1 MKILVTG
8 AAGYIGSHVARALEE
23 SGHSVV
29 RLDRLST
36 GRAELAGGAPLVKA
50 SVLDASAVR
59 EALRGCDAVAHLAG
73 SALVGESVSHP
84 EAYWRNN
91 LVGGLVLVEEMLAQG
106 IRAMVFASTCAVHGI
121 PEQVPI
127 AEDAPKAPISPYG
140 QSKLAF
146 ERLLA
151 DVRAAHGLRSLSLR
165 FFNAA
170 GAHERG
176 DIGELHE
183 PETHIIPLVL
193 QAIDGRRPHF
203 QLNGDDFPT
212 KDGTCIRDYVDVRD
226 LAAAH
231 VTGLEA
237 LVRGA
242 ELPPALNLGHGVG
255 FSNREVIR
263 ACERV
268 TGRSAPIVVGPRRPG
283 DPPELVA
290 DSRLALAALGWKPRH
305 DLDAMVEGA
314 WRFLARH

>member
-1 MKILVTG
+1 MRVLVTG

-23 SGHSVV
+23 GGHEVI

-36 GRAELAGGAPLVKA
+36 GRRELAAGLPLVKA
-50 SVLDASAVR
+50 SVLDAEAVR
-59 EALRGCDAVAHLAG
+59 EALRGCDAVAHLAA

-106 IRAMVFASTCAVHGI
+106 IQALVFASTCAVYGI
-121 PEQVPI
+121 PEEVPI
-127 AEDAPKAPISPYG
+127 GEDAPKAPISPYG

-151 DVRAAHGLRSLSLR
+151 DVRTAHGLRSLSLR

-176 DIGELHE
+176 DIGEMHE

-193 QAIDGRRPHF
+193 QAIAGRREAF
-203 QLNGDDFPT
+203 TLNGDDFPT
-212 KDGTCIRDYVDVRD
+212 PDGTCIRDYVDVRD
-226 LAAAH
+226 LAQAH
-231 VTGLEA
+231 VLALEGL
-237 LVRGA
+237 VSGRD
-242 ELPPALNLGHGVG
+242 LPPAVNLGHGVG
-255 FSNREVIR
+255 LSNRQVIA
-263 ACERV
+263 ACESV
-268 TGRSAPIVVGPRRPG
+268 TGTRAPVIVGPRREG

-290 DSRLALAALGWKPRH
+290 AAGLASSALGWRPAH
-305 DLDAMVEGA
+305 GLESMVSGA
-314 WRFLARH
+314 WRFLQGH